1 MSNPAETYER
11 DMVPALFA
19 PWAPI
24 LIRAA
29 RPQPGERILDL
40 ACGTGIVARRVAA
53 QLGADARISA
63 LDLNPLML
71 SVARNCAEREGAS
84 IDWYEGRAD
93 ALPFDRASFELVLC
107 QQGLQFFP
115 EREAALREVRR
126 VLVSGGR
133 FALSLWRSLEEHP
146 FFAAFD
152 ESVERHLGVAALAA
166 PFSLSDANEV
176 RGLLTGAGFRDI
188 KVEKHTLTSQFLA
201 EGFVEMEVDVIAAAI
216 PSAQHLSDTERRA
229 LAAAVAHDMT
239 PVIRKVQDG
248 GKLHIPLDANVFSA
262 RAA

>member
-11 DMVPALFA
+11 DMVPALFG
-19 PWAPI
+19 PWASV

-29 RPQPGERILDL
+29 RPQRGERILDL

-53 QLGADARISA
+53 QLGADTRISG

-71 SVARNCAEREGAS
+71 NVARACAEREGAE

-93 ALPFDRASFELVLC
+93 TLPFAAASFDLVLC

-115 EREAALREVRR
+115 ERAAALREVRR

-133 FALSLWRSLEEHP
+133 VALSLWRSLEEHP

-152 ESVERHLGVAALAA
+152 KSVERHLGVGALAA
-166 PFSLSDANEV
+166 PFSLSDADEV
-176 RGLLTGAGFRDI
+176 RALLTDAGFRDI
-188 KVEKHTLTSQFLA
+188 RVERHTLTSQFVA

-216 PSAQHLSDTERRA
+216 PSVQDLRDTERRA
-229 LAAAVAHDMT
+229 LAEAVARDMK
-239 PVIRKVQDG
+239 PVINKVQDG
-248 GKLHIPLDANVFSA
+248 GKLYIPLDANVFCA